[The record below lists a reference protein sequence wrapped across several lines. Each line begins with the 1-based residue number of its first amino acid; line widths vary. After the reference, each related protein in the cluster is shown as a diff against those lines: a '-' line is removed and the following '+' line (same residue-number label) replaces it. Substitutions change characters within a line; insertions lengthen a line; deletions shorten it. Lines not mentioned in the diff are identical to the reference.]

1 MEHNDYISE
10 KKKKKYIYN
19 KIDFEI
25 GPNVVD
31 DSMKTRYYKIY

>member
-1 MEHNDYISE
+1 MITYQR
-10 KKKKKYIYN
+10 KTKKKYIYN

-25 GPNVVD
+25 GLNVVD